1 MIIGERK
8 TFSWV
13 HILPALVFDPYV
25 VTVPEVIFAVL
36 EPELSLA

>member
-13 HILPALVFDPYV
+13 RILPALVFDPYV

>member
-1 MIIGERK
+1 MIIWGSK

-13 HILPALVFDPYV
+13 RILLALVSDPYV

-36 EPELSLA
+36 EPELSLT